1 MKRDRPLRKS
11 EPTVLDLTV
20 DSGSSGA
27 LVEYPE
33 ECVRHLEF
41 LKEQRA
47 RLAIRFY
54 KRSPKFVKDCEDA
67 AQAMHADLVKEVTNE
82 LRAALLP
89 SVHDEV
95 LREQRQEM
103 NRRAAC
109 KAPVMSQMTYE
120 EDEPDLDDMV
130 DDWMEGLIAATEKK
144 TEI

>member
-47 RLAIRFY
+47 RLAMRFY
-54 KRSPKFVKDCEDA
+54 KRSPKFKQDCEDA